1 MTFGDSIPQ
10 TARGSD
16 HFQSTYLCSLLR
28 NLSTCST
35 AAMIPSA
42 VKRVVAL
49 PLLVLLHVVF
59 SLFSLVLR
67 ITQSVSKTGA
77 IIRQVP
83 APRHVALSL
92 PSSSHRRGTG
102 RAREKL
108 SVTLRERR
116 ALLETLKRTVRWAG
130 EDGIKELS
138 VYTDLGRFDSFESLT
153 GMLMSR
159 L

>member
-16 HFQSTYLCSLLR
+16 HFHSTYLCSLLR
-28 NLSTCST
+28 NMSPCST

-49 PLLVLLHVVF
+49 PLLVLLHLVF

-77 IIRQVP
+77 VIRQVS

-92 PSSSHRRGTG
+92 PSSSHRRAG

-130 EDGIKELS
+130 EDGVKELS
-138 VYTDLGRFDSFESLT
+138 VYTDLGRFDSFEPAFGKLT
-153 GMLMSR
+153 SR